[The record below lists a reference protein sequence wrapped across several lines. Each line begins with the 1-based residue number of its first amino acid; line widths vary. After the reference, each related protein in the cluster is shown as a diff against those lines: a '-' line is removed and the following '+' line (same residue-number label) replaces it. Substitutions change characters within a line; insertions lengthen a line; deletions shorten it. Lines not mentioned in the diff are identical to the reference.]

1 MRPYAVARRSN
12 GHSGGGEDK
21 RKEGVGGRSVERED
35 KEGGTKAGGHTRLC
49 AMPPSS
55 HTAFHPDFQ
64 DTHRERREI
73 WRQSNEGG
81 GKKQGSSSP
90 FPTAPSFPPSPLWSV
105 GRRRRS
111 LPSSLSPASCCAS
124 QSRLPGRRKGRRR
137 SEIGKD
143 EEGKREMVLFPL
155 SSLIPI
161 SALLSSSSAS
171 RPPHSS
177 SFPLFEG
184 GRERGCNKSRA
195 GAGGP

>member
-1 MRPYAVARRSN
+1 MKGEERSK
-12 GHSGGGEDK
+12 DP
-21 RKEGVGGRSVERED
+21 
-35 KEGGTKAGGHTRLC
+35 L
-49 AMPPSS
+49 PL
-55 HTAFHPDFQ
+55 
-64 DTHRERREI
+64 
-73 WRQSNEGG
+73 
-81 GKKQGSSSP
+81 SP
-90 FPTAPSFPPSPLWSV
+90 LPLPFLPSPLWSV

-124 QSRLPGRRKGRRR
+124 QSRLPGRRKGRRRRRR

-184 GRERGCNKSRA
+184 GRERGCNKSRQGQEGRSREA
-195 GAGGP
+195 KRGAKEKR

>member
-55 HTAFHPDFQ
+55 HTAFHSDFQ

-90 FPTAPSFPPSPLWSV
+90 FPTAPSPPSPFGRSVDVGGPFLPRFPPLRAVLPNQDFRGGGRGGGGARLEKTKKERERWSF
-105 GRRRRS
+105 
-111 LPSSLSPASCCAS
+111 SP
-124 QSRLPGRRKGRRR
+124 
-137 SEIGKD
+137 
-143 EEGKREMVLFPL
+143 FPL
-155 SSLIPI
+155 
-161 SALLSSSSAS
+161 
-171 RPPHSS
+171 
-177 SFPLFEG
+177 
-184 GRERGCNKSRA
+184 
-195 GAGGP
+195 